1 MINDTEM
8 DGPEL
13 KEAINEH
20 IITGMLTLEKLI
32 TLGKMCPDRDD
43 EVIATWEASYQDLK
57 DLYHGR
63 KSN

>member
-8 DGPEL
+8 TGPEL
-13 KEAINEH
+13 KEAISEH

-43 EVIATWEASYQDLK
+43 DVIAMWENQYQDLK

-63 KSN
+63 KSD